1 MQTGGAVKEG
11 SALMARSPE
20 LAPPAAIRWA
30 VLIAVS
36 IAMFGNYY
44 LYDSIAPLAGALK
57 RDLGFSDTQ
66 IGTLNAI
73 YSIPNLFMVLI
84 GGILVDR
91 FGTRL
96 ATVGFTAICLV
107 GAVVT
112 AATPYF
118 GAMAL
123 GRLLFGVGAESMIL
137 AITTALAQWFKLRQ
151 LAFVLALNVSIA
163 RAGSYAADLS
173 PSWAKALY
181 DSGWRGPLI
190 MGVGFGVLS
199 LIGAFLYWILERVA
213 EPRYKLGRPQPADR
227 IVWSDLLRFDRSYW
241 YVAGLC
247 VTFYSVIFPFRST
260 FAIKYFQ
267 DAHGMSLEKAG
278 EMNGYVFLAAIFA
291 TPVFGFLI
299 DKVGKRSLFMALGSL
314 ALVPVFMILGYT
326 QWNVWIPTAL
336 LGIAFSLVPAV
347 LWPSVPHLVDEK
359 RLGTGYGVMT
369 LLQNVGLSVMNIAA
383 GALNDASRAG
393 ASNPAGYLPMLW
405 MFALVSLAGLAFSA
419 LLRARE
425 TGPLGHG
432 LEAAAPTA

>member
-1 MQTGGAVKEG
+1 
-11 SALMARSPE
+11 
-20 LAPPAAIRWA
+20 
-30 VLIAVS
+30 
-36 IAMFGNYY
+36 MFGNYY
-44 LYDSIAPLAGALK
+44 LYDSIAPLAGMLK

-73 YSIPNLFMVLI
+73 YSIPNIFMVLI

-107 GAVVT
+107 GAAVT

-173 PSWAKALY
+173 PSWARAIY
-181 DSGWRGPLI
+181 DSGWRGPLT
-190 MGVGFGVLS
+190 MAAGFGVLS
-199 LIGAFLYWILERVA
+199 LIGALLYWILERVA
-213 EPRYKLGRPQPADR
+213 ELRYKLGRPQPADR

-241 YVAGLC
+241 YVTGLC

-291 TPVFGFLI
+291 TPAFGFLI
-299 DKVGKRSLFMALGSL
+299 DRVGKRSLFMALGSL

-326 QWNVWIPTAL
+326 RWDVWIPTVL

-383 GALNDASRAG
+383 GALNDANRAG
-393 ASNPAGYLPMLW
+393 AGNPAGYLPMLW
-405 MFALVSLAGLAFSA
+405 IFALVSLAGLAFSA

-432 LEAAAPTA
+432 LEAAAPTAR

>member
-1 MQTGGAVKEG
+1 VKEG
-11 SALMARSPE
+11 SARMARSPE

-199 LIGAFLYWILERVA
+199 LMGALLYWILERVA

-241 YVAGLC
+241 YVTGLC

-291 TPVFGFLI
+291 TPVFGFLV
-299 DKVGKRSLFMALGSL
+299 DRVGKRSLFMTLGSL

-369 LLQNVGLSVMNIAA
+369 LLHNVGLSVMNIAA
-383 GALNDASRAG
+383 GALNDANRAG
-393 ASNPAGYLPMLW
+393 VSNPAGYLPMLW

>member
-1 MQTGGAVKEG
+1 VKEG

-30 VLIAVS
+30 VLISVS
-36 IAMFGNYY
+36 IAMFWNYY

-73 YSIPNLFMVLI
+73 YSIPNIFMVLI

-107 GAVVT
+107 GAVIT

-123 GRLLFGVGAESMIL
+123 GRLVFGVGAESMIL

-151 LAFVLALNVSIA
+151 LALVLALNVSIA

-173 PSWAKALY
+173 PSWAKAVY

-190 MGVGFGVLS
+190 MAAGFGVLS
-199 LIGAFLYWILERVA
+199 LMGALLYWILERVA
-213 EPRYKLGRPQPADR
+213 EPHYKLGRPQPADR

-241 YVAGLC
+241 YVTGLC

-267 DAHGMSLEKAG
+267 DANGMSLEKAG

-291 TPVFGFLI
+291 TPVFGFLV
-299 DKVGKRSLFMALGSL
+299 DRVGNRSLFMAVGSL

-326 QWNVWIPTAL
+326 LWNVWIPTAL

-383 GALNDASRAG
+383 GALNDANRAG
-393 ASNPAGYLPMLW
+393 PSNPGGYLPMLW
-405 MFALVSLAGLAFSA
+405 MFALLSLVGLAFSA

>member
-1 MQTGGAVKEG
+1 VKEG

-278 EMNGYVFLAAIFA
+278 EMNGYVFLTAIFA

-383 GALNDASRAG
+383 GALNDANRAG
-393 ASNPAGYLPMLW
+393 VSNPAGYLPMLW

>member
-1 MQTGGAVKEG
+1 MKEG

-73 YSIPNLFMVLI
+73 YSIPNIFMVLI

-326 QWNVWIPTAL
+326 RWNVWIPTAL